1 MSSAPRRVVVVAF
14 DGAQTLDVTG
24 PAEVFAA
31 VRRRTGASH
40 YVVEV
45 ASVGGRTVETSSGIA
60 MGTRPLPRGPVD
72 TVLVAGGEEPALR
85 AAAAEPRLLGFLSRV
100 RPRRLGSVCS
110 GAFLLAAA
118 GRLDG
123 RRATTHWSVLDALAA
138 QRDGAI
144 DVDRTSIW
152 VCDRGIW
159 TSAGVTTGIDMALA
173 MVEEDVGRR
182 VADAIAAHLVLY
194 ARRPGH
200 QTQFSDALVATLGAS
215 DPLNRALAWARGNLA
230 AVTLDALA
238 RRAGMSMRT
247 FHRRCLAD
255 LGTTPA
261 KLVERLRVE
270 HARLLL
276 TTTERAAK
284 EIAAL
289 AGFGDPAR
297 MRRAFDRC
305 LGLGPRDVR
314 LLFGDAVRAR

>member
-1 MSSAPRRVVVVAF
+1 MPPQPRRVIVVAF
-14 DGAQTLDVTG
+14 DGVQTLDVTG

-31 VRRRTGASH
+31 VKRRTGASH
-40 YVVEV
+40 YAVEV
-45 ASVGGRTVETSSGIA
+45 ATAGGRTVETSSGIA

-85 AAAAEPRLLGFLSRV
+85 AAAANVPLLRWLARV

-123 RRATTHWSVLDALAA
+123 RRATTHWSALDALAA
-138 QRDGAI
+138 ERGGAI
-144 DVDRTSIW
+144 EVDRTSIW
-152 VCDRGIW
+152 VRDGEVW

-194 ARRPGH
+194 ARRPGY
-200 QTQFSDALVATLGAS
+200 QTQFSDALVATIAAS
-215 DPLNRALAWARGNLA
+215 DPLARALVWARANLP

-238 RRAGMSMRT
+238 RRAGMSTRT

-276 TTTERAAK
+276 TTTDRATK
-284 EIAAL
+284 EVAA
-289 AGFGDPAR
+289 ATGFGDPAR
-297 MRRAFDRC
+297 MRRAFDRA